1 MCQGT
6 KVAPLSHGV
15 GRGEGGGGNIWY
27 NPNMHAIFENAQAVL
42 FDLDGTLA
50 ETDID
55 FSKLREATL
64 QLIAEYAIDPL
75 PLRSLDVLGAMEQA
89 ASELRSAGRPE
100 EAEELRKRAHARL
113 QAMEMAYCSTPRPI
127 PGAHDLLSML
137 KARGAR
143 IGIVTRNDRQVS
155 LRTLEQLR
163 IPFDML
169 VSRDDVQNVKPHP
182 QHILIALQEWHIA
195 PEQCVVV
202 GDYWMDVEAG
212 RAAGCRTVGIWRRDV
227 LLNPFRDHPPDVL
240 VRDLRE
246 LL

>member
-1 MCQGT
+1 
-6 KVAPLSHGV
+6 
-15 GRGEGGGGNIWY
+15 
-27 NPNMHAIFENAQAVL
+27 MHAIFVNAQAVL

-55 FSKLREATL
+55 FSRLREATL

-75 PLRSLDVLGAMEQA
+75 PLQLLDVLGAVEQA
-89 ASELRSAGRPE
+89 ANELRSAGRPE
-100 EAEELRKRAHARL
+100 EAEELRKRARARL
-113 QAMEMAYCSTPRPI
+113 QAMEMAYCSAPRPV
-127 PGAHDLLSML
+127 PGAYDLLDAL
-137 KARGAR
+137 KTRGTR
-143 IGIVTRNDRQVS
+143 IGIVTRNDRHVS

-163 IPFDML
+163 IPFDLL
-169 VSRDDVQNVKPHP
+169 VSRDDVQKVKPHP
-182 QHILIALQEWHIA
+182 QHILVFLQEWRVA

-212 RAAGCRTVGIWRRDV
+212 RAAGCCTVGIWRRDV
-227 LLNPFRDHPPDVL
+227 PLNPFRDHPPDVL